1 MRRWPRSTA
10 RFFEQGIRVMMETLR
25 NGAKTWIAKLLLG
38 LVMAVFALLGVSSM
52 DVSATIRG
60 LFKQDLATVGGKVI
74 DSENYQQELKRTLQ
88 QMSQQS
94 GTNVTIEE
102 ARKLGVD
109 KQVLDRMVS
118 QASIDAQA
126 ARLGIQIGDKAVASV
141 VQKEKIFL
149 DTNGKFDVNRF
160 RSLLQQ
166 NGMNEQGYFAQ
177 QNSNIMRQT
186 MTGLA
191 GENVTLPRTM
201 LDALA
206 RYRDETRD
214 GRYVTFSVTATD
226 VPAPTDDELKKQY
239 ESTPVAY
246 TAPEYRSIVVLKV
259 EPSDMASKIQVSE
272 QELSDAY
279 NTFKEEYF
287 IPEKRDI
294 IQVSFADVA
303 AAEKA
308 KARVDAGEDLEKI
321 ATELGQKANDISFN
335 GSVKTDFLDEKIAEA
350 AFSIKEG
357 TVSAPIAGSLNT
369 ALLKAVKVIPAHQ
382 PTLADISTVLKQRLQ
397 LQKAQEEIQSVYD
410 AVEDARAQ
418 QTKFEDIAS
427 KAGIQVI
434 VVPAVSASGVDKAAK
449 PVTLPAQDEVLKAAF
464 ASDVGLENDALQV
477 NDGYVWYDVREVIPS
492 AIKPMSE
499 VKEQVKADWV
509 AAKLRT
515 LAADK
520 AKGIVEKAG
529 TNTKFETIV
538 TELNGTIKTVTGLK
552 RNATSEEFD
561 GIATLALFSV
571 PEKSFTWALEGDG
584 KSARIIEVSKVTLP
598 VAGAS
603 AGAKE
608 VADLAKQGLGSDL
621 LDSYLKSARA
631 GANVTMNE
639 ELWREISGTTQS
651 Q

>member
-1 MRRWPRSTA
+1 
-10 RFFEQGIRVMMETLR
+10 MMEALR

-60 LFKQDLATVGGKVI
+60 LFKQDLASVGDKAI
-74 DSENYQQELKRTLQ
+74 DSERFQQELKQTLQ

-94 GTNVTIEE
+94 GTNVNIEE

-109 KQVLDRMVS
+109 KQVLDRMIS
-118 QASIDAQA
+118 QASIEAQA
-126 ARLGIQIGDKAVASV
+126 DRLGIQIGDKAVASV

-149 DTNGKFDVNRF
+149 DSNGKFDVNRF

-166 NGMNEQGYFAQ
+166 NGISEQGYFAQ
-177 QNSNIMRQT
+177 ENANILRRT

-191 GENVTLPRTM
+191 GENITLPRTM

-214 GRYVTFSVTATD
+214 GRYVTFSVTAAD
-226 VPAPTDDELKKQY
+226 VSAPTDDELKKQY

-246 TAPEYRSIVVLKV
+246 TAPEYRSIVVMKV
-259 EPSDMASKIQVSE
+259 EPSDMATKIQVSE

-279 NTFKEEYF
+279 NTFKLEYF
-287 IPEKRDI
+287 VPEKRDI
-294 IQVSFADVA
+294 IQVSFADVPA
-303 AAEKA
+303 AQKA
-308 KARVDAGEDLEKI
+308 KARIDAGEDLLKI
-321 ATELGQKANDISFN
+321 ATELGQKTKDITFN
-335 GSVKTDFLDEKIAEA
+335 ESLKTDFLDEKIAEA
-350 AFSIKEG
+350 AFALKEG
-357 TVSAPIAGSLNT
+357 TVSAPVAGSLNT
-369 ALLKAVKVIPAHQ
+369 ALLKAVKVTPAHQ
-382 PTLADISTVLKQRLQ
+382 PTLVDISATLKQRLQ

-418 QTKFEDIAS
+418 QTKFEDIAA
-427 KAGIQVI
+427 KAGIPVTI
-434 VVPAVSASGVDKAAK
+434 VPAVSASGVDKAGK
-449 PVTLPAQDEVLKAAF
+449 PVLLPAQEEVLKAAF
-464 ASDVGLENDALQV
+464 ASDVGLENDALQA

-492 AIKPMSE
+492 AVKPMSD
-499 VKEQVKADWV
+499 VKDQVKADWV
-509 AAKLRT
+509 ASKLRT

-520 AKGIVEKAG
+520 AKAIVEKAG
-529 TNTKFETIV
+529 SNTKLETIA
-538 TELNGTIKTVTGLK
+538 TEINGTIKTVTGLK

-571 PEKSFTWALEGDG
+571 PEKSLTWSLDGDG

-598 VAGAS
+598 AAGAS
-603 AGAKE
+603 ASAKE

-639 ELWREISGTTQS
+639 EMWRQISGTTQS